1 MTINKGLFC
10 RPVSVSRGGRADAA
24 RASPEP
30 LPGHRRA
37 EELGLRAA
45 PAGDE
50 GRSPRERLLGS
61 LRQRPGPSRRWTR
74 PPAPSLRRHR
84 LEARAS
90 TFQISH

>member
-1 MTINKGLFC
+1 MTINKVLFVALC
-10 RPVSVSRGGRADAA
+10 LYHGGGRADAA

-61 LRQRPGPSRRWTR
+61 LRQRPGPSLAAGHALR
-74 PPAPSLRRHR
+74 PRHC
-84 LEARAS
+84 AG
-90 TFQISH
+90 TG